1 MRAASCCCGVDSLA
15 AVRGVRP
22 PLVIRTTASH
32 VMLRATGSVCVRVCN
47 DDEYEPQRA
56 VARGSTGVLAGTLDS
71 RIAMEL

>member
-1 MRAASCCCGVDSLA
+1 
-15 AVRGVRP
+15 
-22 PLVIRTTASH
+22 
-32 VMLRATGSVCVRVCN
+32 MLRATGSVCVRVCN